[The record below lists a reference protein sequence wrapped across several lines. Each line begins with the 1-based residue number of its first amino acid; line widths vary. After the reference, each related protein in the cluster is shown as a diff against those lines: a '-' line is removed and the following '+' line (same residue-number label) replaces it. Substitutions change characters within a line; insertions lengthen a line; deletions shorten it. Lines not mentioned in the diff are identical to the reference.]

1 MTLKDLKVIN
11 KHPLGYLIVLKS
23 KSIQDDISVE
33 ELNAITLLMDSV
45 KQCIKNLERFMEEK

>member
-11 KHPLGYLIVLKS
+11 KHLLGYLIVLKS
-23 KSIQDDISVE
+23 KSIQQDISVE
-33 ELNAITLLMDSV
+33 ELNAITWLMDSV